1 MGGWVGRV
9 SSKSFQTISHSR
21 LVDMRPGKGNNPVST
36 CIFNEGQHCCTFREE
51 RGKNKSHLTL
61 KWLSDLFKEK
71 CNPVCLPILTY
82 LHLKSYNIYLEF
94 NIFITDFFQFS
105 IQPTIYEMYTFKTY
119 HLTIV
124 FHCFSDI
131 RCNQR

>member
-1 MGGWVGRV
+1 MGGEGKG
-9 SSKSFQTISHSR
+9 KSFQTISHSR

-36 CIFNEGQHCCTFREE
+36 CASLMKDSTAAHSEKRE
-51 RGKNKSHLTL
+51 GKNKSHLTL

-94 NIFITDFFQFS
+94 NIFISDFFQFS

-131 RCNQR
+131 RCNQWR